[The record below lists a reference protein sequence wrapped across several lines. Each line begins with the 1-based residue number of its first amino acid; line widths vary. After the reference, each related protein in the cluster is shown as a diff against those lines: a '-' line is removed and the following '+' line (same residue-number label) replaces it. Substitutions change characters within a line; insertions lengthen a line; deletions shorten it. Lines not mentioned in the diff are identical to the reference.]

1 MYIVR
6 SAVKGT
12 ARLLFAFVHN
22 LPWKP
27 CNMSLL
33 FNIAPIKR
41 YDILVIRV

>member
-22 LPWKP
+22 LP
-27 CNMSLL
+27 CNMSFL
-33 FNIAPIKR
+33 FNIATIKR